1 MSSSSI
7 SSHACLTG
15 TLIGAHLYWEK
26 EEVDRKSDLSVQQDS
41 VRKQVQLLAVIADGR
56 SNSHVCFSHLA

>member
-7 SSHACLTG
+7 SSHARLTG

-41 VRKQVQLLAVIADGR
+41 VRK
-56 SNSHVCFSHLA
+56 

>member
-7 SSHACLTG
+7 SSHARLTG

-41 VRKQVQLLAVIADGR
+41 VRKQVQLLTVMADR
-56 SNSHVCFSHLA
+56 SSNCCVCFSHLA